1 MKDEALKVEIIQ
13 LHHDTLVAGH
23 GGKQKTTKSVTR
35 NYWWPGVTKDVG
47 KSMEGYDIY
56 QRIKNRME
64 VPAEK
69 LKLNKV
75 SKKL

>member
-1 MKDEALKVEIIQ
+1 
-13 LHHDTLVAGH
+13 
-23 GGKQKTTKSVTR
+23 
-35 NYWWPGVTKDVG
+35 
-47 KSMEGYDIY
+47 MEGYDIY